1 MATRLLRFTWI
12 LLVVIAVFLLSCTD
26 NLLGKMKSNIR
37 VSLAIPE
44 APRSRNVSTSVNLD
58 LKVKGWVQDK
68 QGEVLDLVEK
78 PLENGRAVLTF
89 NTVDVGLEVQILIQI
104 SDTSQVLYSGSSDF
118 FEVSRQG
125 NTVSVDLKR
134 GDFAS
139 EQEKNEDEENGSTTG
154 GEDDPAGS
162 DGPTGDGGDDEPVGT
177 VEVSFTVPESNW
189 KSLIN
194 FSGNDLV
201 IQGIVMGPDGSSSG
215 EFFEGDFGD
224 NTITFSNVP
233 AKTEITVY
241 AGIYYNPQQKY
252 SYEEIA
258 PNDGNVVKYLLH
270 MNSSASFIVQ
280 EGTYNVDI
288 ELTPY
293 ESGDIYKNGY
303 TYSCSSQEEIEELI
317 ALANPSVSISLE
329 KDVDITNTI
338 TIDKN
343 ISFYLPGDIYDSNL
357 YPSLLRAENVTGPMF
372 EVTSEGNLSMGGIIL
387 DGQNS
392 TSGINNPIII
402 NHGSTS
408 LWSAIVQNNVTTI
421 NAAGY
426 NSLALNSGAIYSTG
440 DLSIRDS
447 TIQNIT
453 VNNST
458 GNADWEIAN
467 VVVASGT
474 VDISN
479 STIQTTLN
487 SNGGKYYSLM
497 LGLNDEDFSSIDY
510 NINYSDEVGG
520 SSLQRLFAQKITPTS
535 PPSVILSCS
544 DSASLQSGIA
554 NSTGEDVVGLSI
566 EKSFTISQTIVV
578 DTKSTDVYEPYEI
591 FSDGNIVLQRGS
603 NATGPMFEIPSTG
616 TLLIKDII
624 LDGGKIENASGTN
637 NPLIYNKGSLILE
650 NVTLRNNS
658 MVPSD
663 PYTDSKGN
671 QVEFIGG
678 GAIYSSGTIE
688 LRNCIIENISAD
700 GSVGG
705 SVFIE
710 SGRVTI
716 YDSSIVCAT
725 SSDAKS
731 LVMGADDEAFAQID
745 YSVNWNESSLERNLQ
760 REYVQ
765 DITPTNPPTPY

>member
-1 MATRLLRFTWI
+1 MATRLQRFTWI

-26 NLLGKMKSNIR
+26 NLLGKMRSNIQ
-37 VSLAIPE
+37 VSLTIPE
-44 APRSRNVSTSVNLD
+44 ASGSRNVSASINLD
-58 LKVKGWVQDK
+58 LKIKGWVQDK
-68 QGEVLDLVEK
+68 QGEVLDLVET
-78 PLENGRAVLTF
+78 PLENGRAVLSF

-104 SDTSQVLYSGSSDF
+104 SDASQVLYSGRSDF
-118 FEVSRQG
+118 FEVSPEG

-134 GDFAS
+134 GDFSS
-139 EQEKNEDEENGSTTG
+139 EEVTG
-154 GEDDPAGS
+154 PA
-162 DGPTGDGGDDEPVGT
+162 GDGGDDEPPVYNGPVGT
-177 VEVSFTVPESNW
+177 VEVNFSVDKTDWE
-189 KSLIN
+189 SLIN

-201 IQGIVMGPDGSSSG
+201 IRGAMMGADGSSNS
-215 EFFEGDFGD
+215 EDFEGDFGA
-224 NTITFSNVP
+224 NTITFHNIP
-233 AKTEITVY
+233 AETEVTAYVAIF
-241 AGIYYNPQQKY
+241 YNPQQKY
-252 SYEEIA
+252 SYEELA
-258 PNDGNVVKYLLH
+258 PTDGSSFQYLLYL
-270 MNSSASFIVQ
+270 NTVDSFLVK
-280 EGTYNVDI
+280 EGANTVEI

-293 ESGDIYKNGY
+293 DLGIAQTGYIY
-303 TYSCSSQEEIEELI
+303 TCSSQEEIEELI

-440 DLSIRDS
+440 YLSISDS

-458 GNADWEIAN
+458 GNADLEIAN

-497 LGLNDEDFSSIDY
+497 LGLNDEDFNSIDY

-520 SSLQRLFAQKITPTS
+520 SSLQRLF
-535 PPSVILSCS
+535 
-544 DSASLQSGIA
+544 D
-554 NSTGEDVVGLSI
+554 
-566 EKSFTISQTIVV
+566 
-578 DTKSTDVYEPYEI
+578 
-591 FSDGNIVLQRGS
+591 
-603 NATGPMFEIPSTG
+603 
-616 TLLIKDII
+616 
-624 LDGGKIENASGTN
+624 
-637 NPLIYNKGSLILE
+637 
-650 NVTLRNNS
+650 
-658 MVPSD
+658 
-663 PYTDSKGN
+663 
-671 QVEFIGG
+671 
-678 GAIYSSGTIE
+678 
-688 LRNCIIENISAD
+688 
-700 GSVGG
+700 
-705 SVFIE
+705 
-710 SGRVTI
+710 
-716 YDSSIVCAT
+716 
-725 SSDAKS
+725 
-731 LVMGADDEAFAQID
+731 
-745 YSVNWNESSLERNLQ
+745 
-760 REYVQ
+760 Q
-765 DITPTNPPTPY
+765 DITP

>member
-12 LLVVIAVFLLSCTD
+12 LLVVIAVLLLSCTD
-26 NLLGKMKSNIR
+26 NLLGKMKSNIQ
-37 VSLAIPE
+37 VSLDIPE
-44 APRSRNVSTSVNLD
+44 APRSRNVSTSLNLD

-78 PLENGRAVLTF
+78 TLENGRAVLSF
-89 NTVDVGLEVQILIQI
+89 NTVDVGLEVQILIQV
-104 SDTSQVLYSGSSDF
+104 SDTSQVLYSGRSDF
-118 FEVSRQG
+118 FEVSPEG

-154 GEDDPAGS
+154 GEGAEGAGGEDEPAGS
-162 DGPTGDGGDDEPVGT
+162 DGSVGT
-177 VEVSFTVPESNW
+177 VEVKFTVKKTDWEN
-189 KSLIN
+189 LIDFPN
-194 FSGNDLV
+194 SNDLYIATYIISSDYV
-201 IQGIVMGPDGSSSG
+201 VQGESLVA
-215 EFFEGDFGD
+215 GDFGD
-224 NTITFSNVP
+224 HTVTFSNVP
-233 AKTEITVY
+233 AETGTTV
-241 AGIYYNPQQKY
+241 GVGVYYNPEQKY
-252 SYEEIA
+252 TYEELIA
-258 PNDGNVVKYLLH
+258 SANSQLNPYALH
-270 MNSSASFIVQ
+270 INIDSFDVN
-280 EGTYNVDI
+280 EGHNTV
-288 ELTPY
+288 EVSLTPY
-293 ESGDIYKNGY
+293 EDGGVFQNGY

-329 KDVDITNTI
+329 KDVVITNTI

-440 DLSIRDS
+440 KLSIRDS

-458 GNADWEIAN
+458 GKDLEIAN

-497 LGLNDEDFSSIDY
+497 LGLNDEGFENIEY
-510 NINYSDEVGG
+510 NINYSAEGDE
-520 SSLQRLFAQKITPTS
+520 SSLQRLF
-535 PPSVILSCS
+535 
-544 DSASLQSGIA
+544 D
-554 NSTGEDVVGLSI
+554 
-566 EKSFTISQTIVV
+566 
-578 DTKSTDVYEPYEI
+578 
-591 FSDGNIVLQRGS
+591 
-603 NATGPMFEIPSTG
+603 
-616 TLLIKDII
+616 
-624 LDGGKIENASGTN
+624 
-637 NPLIYNKGSLILE
+637 
-650 NVTLRNNS
+650 
-658 MVPSD
+658 
-663 PYTDSKGN
+663 
-671 QVEFIGG
+671 
-678 GAIYSSGTIE
+678 
-688 LRNCIIENISAD
+688 
-700 GSVGG
+700 
-705 SVFIE
+705 
-710 SGRVTI
+710 
-716 YDSSIVCAT
+716 
-725 SSDAKS
+725 
-731 LVMGADDEAFAQID
+731 
-745 YSVNWNESSLERNLQ
+745 
-760 REYVQ
+760 Q
-765 DITPTNPPTPY
+765 DITYTNPPNPYL